1 MPLGTAAISCMI
13 ATRSTFA
20 LNGVR
25 EPDTIGP
32 IELLYSSRASTV
44 MPVFYFGWR

>member
-1 MPLGTAAISCMI
+1 MI
-13 ATRSTFA
+13 AGDVCAPAFA

-32 IELLYSSRASTV
+32 IELLYSSRASIV
-44 MPVFYFGWR
+44 MPVSYFGWR